1 MPPANGAAPADAQAE
16 RALVLAPRGR
26 DAPLAAALLQ
36 EAGIAAEPVGGV
48 SALLAAMQGG
58 AGLAVV
64 AEEAFRD
71 VDLAPLAALLAEQPP
86 WSDFPFVL
94 LTGRGGGP
102 ERNPAAVRLWGVLG
116 NVSFL
121 ERPFHPTTLVSVVR
135 AALRGRH
142 RQYEA
147 RARLEEVRRG
157 EEALQRAN
165 AMLEE
170 RVAERTRALS
180 EAYDLLTVQMAERE
194 RVEAQLRQSQKV
206 EAIGQLTGGVAHDF
220 NNLLMAVLGN
230 LSLLRKRL
238 PPDDARSHRL
248 IEGAVQGAQ
257 RGAALTQRLLAF
269 ARRQDLRPEPVDLAA
284 LVEGMGDLLRRSL
297 GPRVELAVEAAAG
310 LPKAMADPNQLEL
323 ALLNLAVNA
332 RDAMPEGGRL
342 TIRLD
347 AVAPDAVPSLAGTAA
362 CYLRLR
368 VADTGTGMDAATL
381 ARAVE
386 PFFSTKPVGQG
397 TGLGLSMAHGVARQ
411 LGGDLR
417 LSSTPGEGTT
427 AELLLPA
434 AVAGPGAEAAAEAAA
449 VPGPATAAPPSRVLL
464 VDDDPL
470 IIRSTADMLE
480 DLGHTVLEAESGAK
494 ALALLADGAT
504 VDLLV
509 TDYAMPGMTGLEVA
523 LAAQRLRP
531 GLQVVLASGFVDLA
545 NGSAPADL
553 PRLTKPYRQ
562 EELARVIDQVLTPG
576 PRRPGCGGTHPGLA
590 DAGLARH

>member
-1 MPPANGAAPADAQAE
+1 VTLATPSLAGPALSE

-26 DAPLAAALLQ
+26 DAPLAAALLR
-36 EAGIAAEPVGGV
+36 EAGLGAEPVGGV
-48 SALLAAMQGG
+48 PALLAAMRAG

-64 AEEAFRD
+64 AEEAFHD
-71 VDLAPLAALLAEQPP
+71 ADLAPLSTLLAAQPA

-94 LTGRGGGP
+94 LAGRGGGP

-135 AALRGRH
+135 AALRGRQ

-147 RARLEEVRRG
+147 CARLEEVRRG
-157 EEALQRAN
+157 EEALLRAN
-165 AMLEE
+165 GMLEE
-170 RVAERTRALS
+170 RVAERTQALR
-180 EAYDLLTVQMAERE
+180 EANDRLTEQMAERE

-206 EAIGQLTGGVAHDF
+206 EAIGHLTGGVAHDF

-230 LSLLRKRL
+230 LALLRKVL
-238 PPDDARSHRL
+238 PPENARIQRL
-248 IEGAVQGAQ
+248 IEGATQGAQ

-269 ARRQDLRPEPVDLAA
+269 ARRQDLRPEPVDLAG

-310 LPKAMADPNQLEL
+310 LPKAMADTNQLEL

-342 TIRLD
+342 SIRLD
-347 AVAPDAVPSLAGTAA
+347 AVAPGEVAGLPGGAA
-362 CYLRLR
+362 SYLRLR

-417 LSSTPGEGTT
+417 LSSVPGQGTT

-434 AVAGPGAEAAAEAAA
+434 AAAIAGVPAASTEVAAGP
-449 VPGPATAAPPSRVLL
+449 TDAAPPSRILV

-480 DLGHTVLEAESGAK
+480 DLGHSVLQADCGAA
-494 ALALLADGAT
+494 ALAILAGGAP

-523 LAAQRLRP
+523 VAAQRLRP

-545 NGSAPADL
+545 SGVAPSDL

-562 EELARVIDQVLTPG
+562 EELATVIDRMLAAGG
-576 PRRPGCGGTHPGLA
+576 PKQLA
-590 DAGLARH
+590 AGVGQP

>member
-1 MPPANGAAPADAQAE
+1 MTPTSTSLSE

-36 EAGIAAEPVGGV
+36 EAGIGATPVGGV
-48 SALLAAMQGG
+48 PALLAAMQAG

-71 VDLAPLAALLAEQPP
+71 ADLGPVAALLAQQPA

-135 AALRGRH
+135 AALRGRR

-147 RARLEEVRRG
+147 RARLEEVRRA

-165 AMLEE
+165 ALLED
-170 RVAERTRALS
+170 RVAERTRALR
-180 EAYDLLTVQMAERE
+180 EANERLTEQMAERE

-230 LSLLRKRL
+230 LALLRKRL
-238 PPDDARSHRL
+238 PADDARIQRL
-248 IEGAVQGAQ
+248 IEGATQGAQ

-284 LVEGMGDLLRRSL
+284 LLVGMGDLLRRSL
-297 GPRVELAVEAAAG
+297 GPRVELVVEVAAD
-310 LPKAMADPNQLEL
+310 LPRAMADPNQLEL
-323 ALLNLAVNA
+323 AVLNLAVNA

-342 TIRLD
+342 TVCLD
-347 AVAPDAVPSLAGTAA
+347 AAVPGTGADLPGDA
-362 CYLRLR
+362 TCYLRLQ
-368 VADTGTGMDAATL
+368 VTDTGSGMDAATL

-386 PFFSTKPVGQG
+386 PFFSTKPIGQG
-397 TGLGLSMAHGVARQ
+397 TGLGLSMVHGVARQ

-417 LSSTPGEGTT
+417 LRSLPGEGTT

-434 AVAGPGAEAAAEAAA
+434 ATAAATAAGAEVVAQPGSAAA
-449 VPGPATAAPPSRVLL
+449 VAPPSHILL

-480 DLGHTVLEAESGAK
+480 DLGHSVLEADCGPR
-494 ALALLADGAT
+494 ALAILAQGT
-504 VDLLV
+504 PVDLLL

-523 LAAQRLRP
+523 LAARRLRP
-531 GLQVVLASGFVDLA
+531 GLPVVLASGLVDLA
-545 NGSAPADL
+545 SGATPSDL

-562 EELARVIDQVLTPG
+562 DELAAAIDRVLAPG
-576 PRRPGCGGTHPGLA
+576 VHRPAAARRLGG
-590 DAGLARH
+590 AGRP

>member
-1 MPPANGAAPADAQAE
+1 
-16 RALVLAPRGR
+16 
-26 DAPLAAALLQ
+26 
-36 EAGIAAEPVGGV
+36 
-48 SALLAAMQGG
+48 
-58 AGLAVV
+58 
-64 AEEAFRD
+64 
-71 VDLAPLAALLAEQPP
+71 
-86 WSDFPFVL
+86 
-94 LTGRGGGP
+94 
-102 ERNPAAVRLWGVLG
+102 
-116 NVSFL
+116 
-121 ERPFHPTTLVSVVR
+121 
-135 AALRGRH
+135 
-142 RQYEA
+142 
-147 RARLEEVRRG
+147 
-157 EEALQRAN
+157 
-165 AMLEE
+165 
-170 RVAERTRALS
+170 
-180 EAYDLLTVQMAERE
+180 MAERE

-230 LSLLRKRL
+230 LSLLRKVL
-238 PPDDARSHRL
+238 PPDNARIQRL
-248 IEGAVQGAQ
+248 IDGAVQGAQ

-269 ARRQDLRPEPVDLAA
+269 ARRQDLRPEPVDLAT

-297 GPRVELAVEAAAG
+297 GPRVELTVEAAAG
-310 LPKAMADPNQLEL
+310 LPKAMADTNQLEL

-342 TIRLD
+342 SIRLD
-347 AVAPDAVPSLAGTAA
+347 AVAPGEVAGLPGGAA

-417 LSSTPGEGTT
+417 LSSVPGQGTT

-434 AVAGPGAEAAAEAAA
+434 ATGIAGAPVASTEVAA
-449 VPGPATAAPPSRVLL
+449 GTTDAAPPSRILV

-480 DLGHTVLEAESGAK
+480 DLGHSVLEADCGAK
-494 ALALLADGAT
+494 ALAILAGGAP

-523 LAAQRLRP
+523 VAAQRLRP

-545 NGSAPADL
+545 SGVAPSDL

-562 EELARVIDQVLTPG
+562 DQLAAVIDRMLAAG
-576 PRRPGCGGTHPGLA
+576 PPKHPVASLACGVGRP
-590 DAGLARH
+590 

>member
-1 MPPANGAAPADAQAE
+1 MLSE
-16 RALVLAPRGR
+16 RALVLAPLGR
-26 DAPLAAALLQ
+26 DAPLAAALLR
-36 EAGIAAEPVGGV
+36 EAGIAAEPVGGLP
-48 SALLAAMQGG
+48 ALLAAIETG

-71 VDLAPLAALLAEQPP
+71 ADLAPLAALLARQPA

-102 ERNPAAVRLWGVLG
+102 ERNPAAVRLWEVLG
-116 NVSFL
+116 NASFL

-135 AALRGRH
+135 AALRGRR

-180 EAYDLLTVQMAERE
+180 ETNDRLTEQMAERE

-238 PPDDARSHRL
+238 PAEDARIQRL
-248 IEGAVQGAQ
+248 IEGAMQGAQ

-269 ARRQDLRPEPVDLAA
+269 ARRQELRPEAVDLAA
-284 LVEGMGDLLRRSL
+284 LVEGMGNLLRRSL
-297 GPRVELAVEAAAG
+297 GPRVELEVEAAAG
-310 LPKAMADPNQLEL
+310 LPKAMADTNQLEL

-342 TIRLD
+342 GIR
-347 AVAPDAVPSLAGTAA
+347 VDAVPPQAVPGLPGTAT

-368 VADTGTGMDAATL
+368 VSDTGTGMDAATL

-397 TGLGLSMAHGVARQ
+397 TGLGLSMVHGVARQ

-417 LSSTPGEGTT
+417 LSSVPGEGTI

-434 AVAGPGAEAAAEAAA
+434 ATGPDAAAAEAEGAA
-449 VPGPATAAPPSRVLL
+449 TGLAAPAPPSRILL

-470 IIRSTADMLE
+470 IIRSTADLLE
-480 DLGHTVLEAESGAK
+480 DLGHSVLEAESGAK
-494 ALALLADGAT
+494 ALAILAGGAA

-523 LAAQRLRP
+523 LAARRLRP
-531 GLQVVLASGFVDLA
+531 GLRVVLASGFVDLA
-545 NGSAPADL
+545 AGTPPADL

-562 EELARVIDQVLTPG
+562 DELARVIDRMLGPG
-576 PRRPGCGGTHPGLA
+576 AASPTALGQA
-590 DAGLARH
+590 AGLAAGG